1 MKQEQDH
8 EAKAALARARSALRR
23 MPRRERRL
31 FVALRIEEAS
41 HAEIARREG
50 VGLAEVEAL
59 LAQALLS
66 YWRCIE
72 NPWRGWWRL
81 W

>member
-1 MKQEQDH
+1 VKQEQEH
-8 EAKAALARARSALRR
+8 GETVALARARSALRR

-31 FVALRIEEAS
+31 LVAMRIEEAS

-72 NPWRGWWRL
+72 NLWRDWWRL